1 MSRLTTRRQNLLM
14 ATQHDTGGGEAV
26 PLDLS
31 DPQVKILQGTL
42 TTCLEGVSGDLKTPD
57 LVPDPNKARRE
68 AGAYTRLL
76 TALDQ
81 GRIVVPD
88 DAAREAVEA
97 MVLSVEEDT
106 DYAEIIAEHD
116 ALFGLLSLL
125 GGGVVA
131 KER

>member
-1 MSRLTTRRQNLLM
+1 MADQNP
-14 ATQHDTGGGEAV
+14 TGDERAM
-26 PLDLS
+26 PLDL
-31 DPQVKILQGTL
+31 PAEQKKILRATL
-42 TTCLEGVSGDLKTPD
+42 MSCLEGVSGDLKTPD
-57 LVPDPNKARRE
+57 LVPDPEKARRE
-68 AGAYTRLL
+68 ADAYQRLL
-76 TALDQ
+76 VALDQ
-81 GRIVVPD
+81 SRIIVPD